1 MFECVD
7 ACVCVRTYV
16 RICAHV
22 KACSHFDSSMNT
34 TQLQAKTRAVAAIGG
49 HTFGK

>member
-7 ACVCVRTYV
+7 VCVCVRTSV
-16 RICAHV
+16 RVCAGVQSLRLINEH
-22 KACSHFDSSMNT
+22 DST
-34 TQLQAKTRAVAAIGG
+34 AKRRAVAAIGG